1 METFLIFFK
10 YVNDRSTLLDVQ
22 GNNLVTI
29 AVLKSVQINQTI
41 NNLYNQVLAITTRV
55 MIQRSLLTYSEENFP
70 SNFSFTNAYND
81 LSVAIGA
88 QPAIQAAQVY
98 DTNFT
103 KLPNLTIS
111 DVTFPIPD
119 ILWPTAKPPLPA
131 NGKVNNSGQVLGP
144 VMVNAAVGSFSL
156 SLTIPVLNTD
166 ASSSPAIL
174 GYLSIVF
181 SAAGLQ
187 RAVND
192 STGMGQT
199 GQLLV
204 VERNE
209 SFYSIIL
216 PPLRTPQLYNTPI
229 YPGQYPAIDQTFI
242 NRTGYDISTHN
253 AAGNPVSVGYTV
265 FILNPFK
272 LLTFQLPALR
282 FTKWAVLAEE
292 THAEV
297 FQPIIDQQKLAAL
310 TTVVPYTAVCL
321 IISLLVIVF
330 VKSISDLSR
339 ANRGTLRAAERTDD
353 DVSSCQGTNMVVS

>member
-1 METFLIFFK
+1 MENFLIFFK

-55 MIQRSLLTYSEENFP
+55 MIQRSLLSYHEENFP

-81 LSVAIGA
+81 LAVAIGA

-103 KLPNLTIS
+103 KLPNLTFT

-131 NGKVNNSGQVLGP
+131 SGNVNSSGQVLGP
-144 VMVNAAVGSFSL
+144 VMINATVGSFSL

-166 ASSSPAIL
+166 ASTTPAIL

-216 PPLRTPQLYNTPI
+216 PPLRTPQIYNTPI
-229 YPGQYPAIDQTFI
+229 YPGQYPAIDQTFM

-253 AAGNPVSVGYTV
+253 AAGNPVSVGCT
-265 FILNPFK
+265 
-272 LLTFQLPALR
+272 
-282 FTKWAVLAEE
+282 
-292 THAEV
+292 
-297 FQPIIDQQKLAAL
+297 
-310 TTVVPYTAVCL
+310 
-321 IISLLVIVF
+321 
-330 VKSISDLSR
+330 
-339 ANRGTLRAAERTDD
+339 
-353 DVSSCQGTNMVVS
+353 VSS